1 VAAAHD
7 VPATIHFVSP
17 GSDDFTGN
25 GDIRTGETE
34 AVELQLEIALA
45 DEMSGL
51 FVRLQVSS
59 EVASPGRTFCPNSLR
74 PFKWQIT
81 GSPISAV
88 AEEKFGSSS
97 VQRRRVPAG
106 TRMS

>member
-25 GDIRTGETE
+25 GDIRTGETD

-59 EVASPGRTFCPNSLR
+59 EVASPGENILSEFPE
-74 PFKWQIT
+74 
-81 GSPISAV
+81 AV
-88 AEEKFGSSS
+88 QVADH
-97 VQRRRVPAG
+97 RVTDIG
-106 TRMS
+106 CG

>member
-1 VAAAHD
+1 MLFAFHRGPWAAGRQRYNFPGPQRRNEPFHDVSLRVAAAHD

-45 DEMSGL
+45 DERSGVL
-51 FVRLQVSS
+51 VHLPVSS
-59 EVASPGRTFCPNSLR
+59 AVASPGENILSEFP
-74 PFKWQIT
+74 
-81 GSPISAV
+81 
-88 AEEKFGSSS
+88 
-97 VQRRRVPAG
+97 
-106 TRMS
+106 